1 MSLGNVVIPLFRP
14 SCTVPKDGRTNEI
27 EYTQCIYACVCACLN
42 ILCSLY
48 FIDSVRLVQVE
59 FHYGYFDVSVNLY
72 FDNLIENPF
81 LSYGDY
87 YYETVDNMSEVP
99 CFMNQLVFK
108 NANTNETFQAEY
120 SGRCQTFS
128 RDFIQIR
135 MNPRDYLR
143 MITDEFINATS
154 TTRVPMEMYTVDT
167 LAAPLD
173 IQIQSNDTFSCNF
186 FRNTYSYISINEI
199 DYWIDDRIILIHFG
213 AIMDVSSVDLSL
225 ELSLSSV
232 RQSQDG
238 NNTVVLSG
246 VEVLNESPGLAQS
259 VAIRIST
266 SDRALL
272 VSKGICVRDFD
283 AESRIQDCYLNL
295 EEGFLTSHFEGELGS
310 FVYPIYNYR
319 TTQGEQ

>member
-1 MSLGNVVIPLFRP
+1 M
-14 SCTVPKDGRTNEI
+14 
-27 EYTQCIYACVCACLN
+27 
-42 ILCSLY
+42 CSLY

-59 FHYGYFDVSVNLY
+59 FYYGYFDVSVDLY

-87 YYETVDNMSEVP
+87 YYETFDTMAEVP

-120 SGRCQTFS
+120 LGRCQTYS
-128 RDFIQIR
+128 RDLIQIR

-154 TTRVPMEMYTVDT
+154 TTLVPMEMYTVDT

-173 IQIQSNDTFSCNF
+173 IQIQPNDTFSCNF
-186 FRNTYSYISINEI
+186 NRNKFSYTSINEI
-199 DYWIDDRIILIHFG
+199 DYWIDNGIILIHFN
-213 AIMDVSSVDLSL
+213 AIMDISSVDLSL
-225 ELSLSSV
+225 EVSLSSV

-238 NNTVVLSG
+238 NNTVVLTG

-259 VAIRIST
+259 VAIRISA

-272 VSKGICVRDFD
+272 VSRGLCIVGSGT
-283 AESRIQDCYLNL
+283 EPRIQDCYLNIP
-295 EEGFLTSHFEGELGS
+295 EGFLTSHFEEEITS
-310 FVYPIYNYR
+310 FSYPIYNYR
-319 TTQGEQ
+319 TTQGIICKYTCI